1 MRIAIAAL
9 FTLIVVSTVT
19 PSHADPYR
27 YCSIGGNSGHGSNCY
42 FLTLEQCRA
51 SIAGGGG
58 FCQENG
64 LYDGRPV
71 STPGDATRPAK
82 KRKQG

>member
-9 FTLIVVSTVT
+9 FTLIVVSSAM

-27 YCSIGGNSGHGSNCY
+27 YCAIGGNVGHGSSCY
-42 FLTLEQCRA
+42 FTTLEQCRA

-64 LYDGRPV
+64 LYDGKPV
-71 STPGDATRPAK
+71 TTPEDAVRPAR